1 MIKPQAARRLSSV
14 LHPVIPKLGRLLR
27 DHPGSLSLGQGI
39 VSWGPPES
47 VRSALSNLTTQ
58 SGSIDHYG
66 PMGGDPEL
74 IERLTDVLRMRY
86 KFDLDESCLI
96 ATAGSNMAFN
106 AIAQVICDPGDQIIL
121 PIPYYFNHVMAVQLA
136 GAEALPVDAGLL
148 LDPERLQTSITSRTR
163 AIVTISPGNPSG
175 VVLPESRL
183 KEINR
188 ICEANGLFHIHD
200 EAYAAFCHGEILHW
214 SPGSSSGSG
223 GHTVTLRSFS
233 KSHGM
238 AGWRLGY
245 MVAPQQLLS
254 SLSKVQDT
262 IAICPSRPMQRAA
275 LAALNVPSSW
285 VEQKVKTLEPN
296 RHMMLNMFRQMDI
309 PWQLLTNSDGAFYG
323 LVGLPDGL
331 SHRFEQGPYEL
342 MEILVQQF
350 GVGVV
355 SGHSFGINASSFR
368 ISYGMLNERDFEEAM
383 QRLSNGLRC
392 LAQTERINHG

>member
-27 DHPGSLSLGQGI
+27 DNPGSLSLGQGI
-39 VSWGPPES
+39 VSWGPPEP
-47 VRSALSNLTTQ
+47 VRSALSDLTTQ

-66 PMGGDPEL
+66 PMAGDPEL
-74 IERLTDVLRMRY
+74 IERLSHILRMRY
-86 KFDLDESCLI
+86 KFDLDESCLV

-106 AIAQVICDPGDQIIL
+106 AIAQVICDPGDQVIL

-136 GAEALPVDAGLL
+136 GAEALPVDAGLF
-148 LDPERLQTSITSRTR
+148 LDPERLQASITSRTR

-188 ICEANGLFHIHD
+188 MCETNGLFHIHD
-200 EAYAAFCHGEILHW
+200 EAYAAFCFGEILHW
-214 SPGSSSGSG
+214 SPGSLTGSG

-254 SLSKVQDT
+254 ALSKVQDT
-262 IAICPSRPMQRAA
+262 IEICPSRPMQRAA
-275 LAALNVPSSW
+275 IAALNVPPSW
-285 VEQKVKTLEPN
+285 VEERVKTLKPK
-296 RHMMLNMFRQMDI
+296 RHMMLDMFSQPDT
-309 PWQLLTNSDGAFYG
+309 PWHLLSNSDGAFYG
-323 LVGLPDGL
+323 LIGLPPGL
-331 SHRFEQGPYEL
+331 SHRCEQRPYEL
-342 MEILVQQF
+342 MEILVKQF

-355 SGHSFGINASSFR
+355 SGHSFGIDASCFR
-368 ISYGMLNERDFEEAM
+368 ISYGMLDEANFEEAM
-383 QRLSNGLRC
+383 QRLSNGLRY
-392 LAQTERINHG
+392 LAVTQRINHS